1 MTGPNSLSVLDGQTY
16 VAGDDWTSGFTA
28 RLSDDE
34 LSRPRL
40 RCRIPAGPDARLA
53 LLDHHYGA
61 GPVTALSLA
70 ADGSASASISFSGQI
85 RPIDYLAI

>member
-34 LSRPRL
+34 LLPPT
-40 RCRIPAGPDARLA
+40 IAVQNPAGPDARLA

-70 ADGSASASISFSGQI
+70 ADGSA
-85 RPIDYLAI
+85 